1 MAVLI
6 GCQLDACISYRAA
19 AMSSPDNNHEP
30 SPEVQS
36 TDKDS
41 NSTPDPDVILI
52 DNDAATDSK
61 MVVEGGSGK
70 ERSEVW
76 NHYTKKTLDDV
87 LKAVCKYCSKQLKG
101 DSGSGTTHLKNHYVK
116 KHKQKPQESIR
127 QKLLSSNFNKD
138 HPQLAAYNFNQ
149 EAAKTELAKMID
161 MHEYPLCIVDQV
173 GFKRYSAVL
182 QPLFK
187 VICGTTHA
195 NIGSKTAAIPMIP

>member
-101 DSGSGTTHLKNHYVK
+101 DSGS
-116 KHKQKPQESIR
+116 
-127 QKLLSSNFNKD
+127 D